1 MTQKT
6 MDCFDL
12 DSAVESIKSLGFK
25 VIRPLTP
32 RICYTNLPPP
42 DKLLKAAI
50 LDTETTGLNL
60 GADKIIELGIVIVEY
75 CPETGHMYRVLNT
88 YNELEDPGMLIP
100 SESTKIHGITDDNV
114 RGKRMSDAEVEALM
128 ADVALVI
135 AHNAAF
141 DRGFVEVRFPFFK
154 EKAWACSLMQ
164 IPWKGEGFNTSN
176 LEFLA
181 YRFGFHFSA
190 HRASDDC
197 FALLEVLNSELPVS
211 GTNVL
216 KMLLDAARTSD
227 IKLWALNTPYEA
239 KDKLK
244 KRGYRWDDVRR
255 MWFTTVLQEEVA
267 LETDWLKS
275 KVYENRAFQIEREEM
290 DAYNRFSTKKSINII
305 INH

>member
-1 MTQKT
+1 MKQKNKGS
-6 MDCFDL
+6 FDL

-25 VIRPLTP
+25 VIRPLTS
-32 RICYTNLPPP
+32 RICYTNSPPL
-42 DKLLKAAI
+42 DKLLKVAI

-60 GADKIIELGIVIVEY
+60 EADKIIELGIVIVEY
-75 CPETGHMYRVLNT
+75 CPETGHMYRVLDT

-114 RGKRMSDAEVEALM
+114 REKRMSDVEVETLM
-128 ADVALVI
+128 ADVELVI

-154 EKAWACSLMQ
+154 EKAWACSLVQ
-164 IPWKGEGFNTSN
+164 IPWKGEGFSASN

-190 HRASDDC
+190 HRAEDDC

-211 GTNVL
+211 GVNVL

-227 IKLWALNTPYEA
+227 IKLWALNAPYKA

-244 KRGYRWDDVRR
+244 KRGYRWDDVRKTWCT
-255 MWFTTVLQEEVA
+255 MVLQEEVT

-275 KVYENRAFQIEREEM
+275 EVYENRVFQIEHEKM
-290 DAYNRFSTKKSINII
+290 DAYNRFSTKKGITTI
-305 INH
+305 INY